1 MHHETRKVA
10 ELNTLKLFNSM
21 LILQEM
27 LALYFLA
34 RSLFARD
41 FTMAD
46 AGSLPVGLKTKST
59 KIYEIQCLLI
69 KIGTIALD
77 GSLVPT
83 YIFQCVLV
91 SRLFSLYIGF
101 AEILPAKR
109 FYVEKTTRP

>member
-46 AGSLPVGLKTKST
+46 AGSLPVGLKN
-59 KIYEIQCLLI
+59 EIHQNLRN
-69 KIGTIALD
+69 
-77 GSLVPT
+77 P
-83 YIFQCVLV
+83 V
-91 SRLFSLYIGF
+91 SINQNWYDCTGWVTGANLYISMCLG
-101 AEILPAKR
+101 
-109 FYVEKTTRP
+109 